1 MAKFVSPLDGVL
13 RLTQTYH
20 TGGNNTAIDLG
31 GTTDTPVKA
40 IADGTIAYSSPKAG
54 SYCTQ
59 QVDGSNLVV
68 YYVHT
73 YKWLPVGTRVK
84 KGQVICYIA
93 PKSLNGGYPTHLHL
107 GLTAGNYIMDYF
119 DRSIQFTTNYQDI
132 ANEWFVSK
140 DKNAGVNWGLFRDL
154 HISIVP
160 TFKIGDKVVFT
171 GVNNVRSSSV
181 VDPTDKN
188 VISKTVAGQVAF
200 IKDGVRYSNGYPMYD
215 MDFVGGGTGWVAYTG
230 RFRLYDSA
238 KDDPKPTPTP
248 VTPPTPKPE
257 QPPQEAV
264 VCLECKEWEK
274 RYEGAREKNEGLK
287 IELRALEEKYSE
299 VRNEL
304 KGEKEKVKMSEI
316 EKQELNDRLGTI
328 TIERNRFENEK
339 LKLQEKY
346 TQEYKTYTR
355 WSWLISILNK
365 LIPERNARK
374 A

>member
-1 MAKFVSPLDGVL
+1 MKFGSPLDGVL

-93 PKSLNGGYPTHLHL
+93 PKSLNGGFPTHLHL

-181 VDPTDKN
+181 VDPTNKN

-230 RFRLYDSA
+230 RFRLYDPA

-248 VTPPTPKPE
+248 EPTPEPPTPPVSEDKPKE
-257 QPPQEAV
+257 
-264 VCLECKEWEK
+264 VCLPQDEISKLTEGLTACTEEAKVLKAEISKLKKVEKLANEEKGELQIELDNMRESKE
-274 RYEGAREKNEGLK
+274 RIEKNYKDWQERMTAEK
-287 IELRALEEKYSE
+287 IIYDRWRWLFNILERLRVGK
-299 VRNEL
+299 
-304 KGEKEKVKMSEI
+304 KE
-316 EKQELNDRLGTI
+316 
-328 TIERNRFENEK
+328 
-339 LKLQEKY
+339 
-346 TQEYKTYTR
+346 
-355 WSWLISILNK
+355 
-365 LIPERNARK
+365 
-374 A
+374 